1 MPAPPGMAKYELAP
15 DNEQLSGFIM
25 QHNAMPGDLAP
36 EHVGHRSEHYER
48 VARMCD
54 ILGRV
59 GNVFRRSDR
68 SLDENSTD
76 MDTTTMNGL
85 KDIIISDGGKN
96 FMNSCHSFKKD
107 AVDKWNCGLSE
118 VVTKSLFLGVVGI
131 DEGEKKGAGTI
142 TLELL
147 LKGGTLNETDSGSW
161 DLEEGYENHRNY
173 IFGDRKTIEC
183 ISSFFS
189 TARGREPNLEESSIL
204 MDKFDEASNTIMNV
218 PGDWHTGLN
227 IAQSIFKCFWKPL
240 LSPIM
245 DMLGW
250 KRINEKVSG

>member
-1 MPAPPGMAKYELAP
+1 MSTQTRNGM
-15 DNEQLSGFIM
+15 IR
-25 QHNAMPGDLAP
+25 
-36 EHVGHRSEHYER
+36 EHRL
-48 VARMCD
+48 ARMCD

-96 FMNSCHSFKKD
+96 FMNVCHSFKKD

-161 DLEEGYENHRNY
+161 DLEESYENHRNY

-204 MDKFDEASNTIMNV
+204 MDKFEEASNTIMTV

-250 KRINEKVSG
+250 KRINEKLAGAIISGQ